1 MELTGKRAAE
11 TREIRMKTIKLTAGA
26 IVEARC
32 TCSLEALNHTIV
44 AMTGEQV
51 VQVECNMCHETHS
64 YQGEKVAEE
73 PPTASAAPKKVT
85 APRANKKDPEA
96 ADRAEW
102 AALQPTVELARAIP
116 YDMNGKYRAKKLLMH
131 PVFGLGI
138 VQVVL
143 PPNKIKVLFQ
153 DGKKLL
159 RCG

>member
-1 MELTGKRAAE
+1 MEFTGKRAAE
-11 TREIRMKTIKLTAGA
+11 TREIRMKTIELAAGA
-26 IVEARC
+26 FIEARS

-44 AMTGEQV
+44 AMTGD
-51 VQVECNMCHETHS
+51 
-64 YQGEKVAEE
+64 YLAEA
-73 PPTASAAPKKVT
+73 PSAAVPKKVPVT
-85 APRANKKDPEA
+85 RAKKKDPGA

-102 AALQPTVELARAIP
+102 AALQPTVEPARAIP
-116 YDMNGKYRAKKLLMH
+116 YDMNGKYRAKRLMH

-143 PPNKIKVLFQ
+143 PPNKIEVLFE